1 VDIFCWIKAIGFA
14 PKAGFVICLN
24 NILLSKLNIQRCFEN
39 RSFKFA
45 VNLGKYWEMKE
56 RIVRLV

>member
-24 NILLSKLNIQRCFEN
+24 NILLSKLNAN
-39 RSFKFA
+39 AALKTVPS
-45 VNLGKYWEMKE
+45 NL
-56 RIVRLV
+56 RLTSGSIGR